1 MIPVVQQT
9 LRNSRFSDVN
19 LYNGGDRAFIFFFQ
33 MAETGFRQDMPP
45 SGGYRKFNYGRTFPK
60 VFWRP
65 GVVVAAVFGA
75 TVYGSFDAIAKK
87 KARVTEKFEDIDITN
102 AMQPFLTAER
112 DRFWL
117 KLLKKNRELEEEVM
131 KDVPGWKT
139 GALSF
144 ALFLLFFSSLES
156 TSSFNF
162 PFISAEKGRGN

>member
-1 MIPVVQQT
+1 MIPVVQQS

-112 DRFWL
+112 DRL
-117 KLLKKNRELEEEVM
+117 
-131 KDVPGWKT
+131 
-139 GALSF
+139 
-144 ALFLLFFSSLES
+144 
-156 TSSFNF
+156 
-162 PFISAEKGRGN
+162 

>member
-1 MIPVVQQT
+1 
-9 LRNSRFSDVN
+9 
-19 LYNGGDRAFIFFFQ
+19 

-131 KDVPGWKT
+131 RDVPGWKT
-139 GALSF
+139 GTWYGEPVYFTLGDKWWDPMQDEVF
-144 ALFLLFFSSLES
+144 AHSKKDVFYREHLWRQHSEYAAPKFYDKWIPES
-156 TSSFNF
+156 IGKYFW
-162 PFISAEKGRGN
+162 